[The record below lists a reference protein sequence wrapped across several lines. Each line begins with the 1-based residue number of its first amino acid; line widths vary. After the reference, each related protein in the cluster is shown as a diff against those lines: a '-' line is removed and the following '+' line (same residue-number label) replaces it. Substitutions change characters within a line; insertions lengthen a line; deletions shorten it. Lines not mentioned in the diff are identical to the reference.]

1 MQINLFSLQIE
12 KGNEGNNMAGE
23 YKIMAEKILEQ
34 LGGASNIV
42 AYTHCMTRLR
52 VTPKDESIVNKA
64 AIKKIDG
71 VVGLVEEE
79 TLQIIIGPGKVNKVT
94 EEFGKLIDAAGGI
107 DLKGKAADKKAE
119 INKKNATPFKL
130 FLRKISSIF
139 IPLIPALV
147 ASGLITGISKAI
159 IQAGWLDAE
168 SQIAMILT
176 VIGGGLFGYLGILVG
191 INAAKEFGGSPALGG
206 LAGILIINPASAGI
220 ELFGTA
226 LLPGRGGLIGVLLA
240 AIFIALVEKRV
251 RKYVPASLDI
261 IITPTVSLLITGIIT
276 YLVFMPI
283 GGFVSD
289 VITKGLTSL
298 LDVGGAFAG
307 FVLGA
312 TFLPLVVTGLH
323 QGLTPIHLELINTLG
338 DDPLLP
344 ILAMGGAGQV
354 GAAFAIYVKT
364 KKTRLKRAIG
374 GGLPSGML
382 GIGEPLIFGVT
393 LPLGRPFLT
402 ACLGAGV
409 GGAFQAMFNVATVAI
424 GVSGLPLAFIVNGGE
439 VLLYL
444 AGLLIA
450 YGAGFLFTYLF
461 GYNDSMAGEF
471 E

>member
-1 MQINLFSLQIE
+1 
-12 KGNEGNNMAGE
+12 MAGE
-23 YKIMAEKILEQ
+23 NKILAEKILEQ
-34 LGGASNIV
+34 VGGPANIEN
-42 AYTHCMTRLR
+42 YTHCMTRLR
-52 VTPKDESIVNKA
+52 ITPKNESIVNKA
-64 AIKKIDG
+64 ALKKIEG
-71 VVGLVEEE
+71 VLGVVEEE

-94 EEFGKLIDAAGGI
+94 EEFGRLIDGAGGI
-107 DLKGKAADKKAE
+107 NLKEMAAAQKAE

-147 ASGLITGISKAI
+147 ASGLITGITKAI
-159 IQAGWLDAE
+159 IQAGWLSAT
-168 SQIAMILT
+168 SQLATILT
-176 VIGGGLFGYLGILVG
+176 VIGGGLLSYLGILVG
-191 INAAKEFGGSPALGG
+191 TNAAKEFGGSPALGAI
-206 LAGILIINPASAGI
+206 AGILIINPAVAGI
-220 ELFGTA
+220 KLFGTA

-251 RKYVPASLDI
+251 RRYVPQSLDLF
-261 IITPTVSLLITGIIT
+261 ITPTVALLITGIVT
-276 YLVFMPI
+276 YVVFMPI
-283 GGFVSD
+283 GGFISD

-298 LDVGGAFAG
+298 LNVGGVVSG

-323 QGLTPIHLELINTLG
+323 QGLTPIHLELINKLG
-338 DDPLLP
+338 NDPLLP

-354 GAAFAIYVKT
+354 GAAFAIYFKT
-364 KKTRLKRAIG
+364 KKKGLKRAIG
-374 GGLPSGML
+374 GGLPAGIL

-409 GGAFQAMFNVATVAI
+409 GGAFQAAFHVATIAV
-424 GVSGLPLAFIVNGGE
+424 GVSGLPLAFLVVTGK

-444 AGLLIA
+444 IGVLIA
-450 YGAGFLFTYLF
+450 YAAGFLFTYLF
-461 GYNDSMAGEF
+461 GFKDEMAGEF